1 MDPQHPTASTSLPTN
16 RKSPFFEAALRSG
29 KRLLAAAG
37 PLLALLL
44 VILFFAIAD
53 ALTGGKGNFAS
64 FDSVRLVGVQSIK
77 VAIAALGM
85 TMIIIAGGIDLSAGT
100 AAALSGCVA
109 AYSLT
114 HGYSIQTAIVFSIL
128 TGAACGLLNGAL
140 ISFLRLVPFI
150 ITLGTMTIFVG
161 IGKTLAKEGGTIRPP
176 TGSIPEW
183 MDTMVTQFPDPL
195 WVAEPLVPNFGWGV
209 WMVLALA
216 IIVSLML
223 YQTVFGRHV
232 FAIGSSEPTARL
244 CGVAVTK
251 TKLAIYTIAGAFI
264 GLAGIVDL
272 AKLGK
277 GDATGGLGLELDIIA
292 AVVIGGGSL
301 AGGRGSV
308 FGTLCGVLIVKVIE
322 QGSTALGLQN
332 KVEDVLLGVII
343 ITAVAV
349 DRLRQS
355 RQSQLAA

>member
-1 MDPQHPTASTSLPTN
+1 MDSQHPTAAA
-16 RKSPFFEAALRSG
+16 SPPASGKTPLSAAIMKPG

-53 ALTGGKGNFAS
+53 ALQGGVGNFVS
-64 FDSVRLVGVQSIK
+64 VGSVRLVGVQSVK

-109 AYSLT
+109 AYSLK
-114 HGYSIQTAIVFSIL
+114 HGYSIQAAILFSVL
-128 TGAACGLLNGAL
+128 SGAACGLVNGAL

-150 ITLGTMTIFVG
+150 ITLGTMTIFLG
-161 IGKTLAKEGGTIRPP
+161 IGKSIAESGGTIRPP
-176 TGSIPEW
+176 TGSIPAW
-183 MDTMVTQFPDPL
+183 MDSMVTQFPEPL
-195 WVAEPLVPNFGWGV
+195 WVVWPLLPNFGWGV
-209 WMVLALA
+209 WLVLVLAVL
-216 IIVSLML
+216 VSLLL
-223 YQTVFGRHV
+223 YQTVFGRYV

-244 CGVAVTK
+244 CGVAVTR
-251 TKLAIYTIAGAFI
+251 TKLAIYTLAGAFI
-264 GLAGIVDL
+264 GLAGMVDI
-272 AKLGK
+272 ARLGK
-277 GDATGGLGLELDIIA
+277 GDATAGLGLELEIIA

-301 AGGRGSV
+301 AGGRGSI
-308 FGTLCGVLIVKVIE
+308 FGTLCGVLIVRVIN
-322 QGSTALGLQN
+322 QGSTALGLENQ
-332 KVEDVLLGVII
+332 VENILLGAII

-355 RQSQLAA
+355 QQNQHAV

>member
-1 MDPQHPTASTSLPTN
+1 MDSQLPTTSA
-16 RKSPFFEAALRSG
+16 SPPGARQSLVSAAIFRSS

-37 PLLALLL
+37 PLLALIL
-44 VILFFAIAD
+44 VVLFFAIAD
-53 ALTGGKGNFAS
+53 AMQGGVGNFAS
-64 FDSVRLVGVQSIK
+64 VGSVRLVGVQSVK
-77 VAIAALGM
+77 VAVAALGM

-109 AYSLT
+109 AYSLK
-114 HGYSIQTAIVFSIL
+114 HGYSIPSAILFAVLS
-128 TGAACGLLNGAL
+128 GAACGLLNGAL

-150 ITLGTMTIFVG
+150 ITLGTMTIFLG
-161 IGKTLAKEGGTIRPP
+161 IGKTIAEDGGTIRPP
-176 TGSIPEW
+176 TGSIPAW
-183 MDTMVTQFPDPL
+183 MDSMVTQFPEPL
-195 WVAEPLVPNFGWGV
+195 WVAWPLLPNFGWGV
-209 WMVLALA
+209 WMVLVLA
-216 IIVSLML
+216 IMMSLML

-251 TKLAIYTIAGAFI
+251 TKLAIYTLAGAFI
-264 GLAGIVDL
+264 GLAGVVDL
-272 AKLGK
+272 ARLGK
-277 GDATGGLGLELDIIA
+277 GDATAGLGLELEIIA

-308 FGTLCGVLIVKVIE
+308 FGTLCGVLIVRVIN
-322 QGSTALGLQN
+322 QGSTALGLENQ
-332 KVEDVLLGVII
+332 VENILLGVII

-355 RQSQLAA
+355 RQSQHAV